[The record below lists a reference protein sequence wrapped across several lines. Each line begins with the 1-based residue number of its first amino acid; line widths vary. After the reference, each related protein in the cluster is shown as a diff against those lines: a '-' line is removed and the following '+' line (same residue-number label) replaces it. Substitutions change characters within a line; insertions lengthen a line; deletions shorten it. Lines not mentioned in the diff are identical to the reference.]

1 MNPTAPVSAPG
12 HAKEDTMNTYSNQTV
27 VWLVSEGEAH
37 EGQNA
42 RSVHIS
48 RDGALEAAAVLRKRA
63 GGVWELLRVEDTYTI
78 WGCSADLVTVEV
90 MPLKG

>member
-1 MNPTAPVSAPG
+1 
-12 HAKEDTMNTYSNQTV
+12 MNTYSNQTV
-27 VWLVSEGEAH
+27 VWLVSEGEAR

-48 RDGALEAAAVLRKRA
+48 RDGALEAAAVLRERA
-63 GGVWELLRVEDTYTI
+63 GGVWELLRAQGAYTM
-78 WGCSADLVTVEV
+78 WGCRADRVTVEV